1 MATDEISVSRGDL
14 VELISSKASE
24 KSRYVVGTP
33 NIINNGPFEQS
44 ITFFRCFVRMFD
56 SGDSPKEGWVPI
68 DILEFNPTMSSSNG
82 KESGDAE
89 FRKL

>member
-1 MATDEISVSRGDL
+1 
-14 VELISSKASE
+14 
-24 KSRYVVGTP
+24 
-33 NIINNGPFEQS
+33 
-44 ITFFRCFVRMFD
+44 MFD